1 MKSKKN
7 IERIIYDMEFKFVRY
22 FLFMGL
28 NPKTYNFDKKVSNI
42 YVLLKSIEV
51 YETYLSTAEI
61 DENYEKNFE
70 SEYEKMAKEKDVRKI
85 NFNEGPKYYKAI
97 LKS

>member
-1 MKSKKN
+1 
-7 IERIIYDMEFKFVRY
+7 MEFKFVRY

-70 SEYEKMAKEKDVRKI
+70 SEYEKMAKEKDGFLLK
-85 NFNEGPKYYKAI
+85 
-97 LKS
+97 LKSKKVFGVPFCLQNSIKK